1 MKRYFKEVGFLF
13 LLVSLPII
21 IVVILFI
28 IAFSIVGWY
37 ADMEQSKIQKE
48 ITAYVLEN
56 KDTIEINAP
65 YGYQHFEYACTGL
78 VSASVE
84 FGYYYSKNDT
94 HNISTAA
101 DNRYKDGY
109 REDGIGSD
117 PVDWYYSEKICN
129 HWYYY
134 EFHDG

>member
-1 MKRYFKEVGFLF
+1 MEQHTKCFLAP
-13 LLVSLPII
+13 LAAILIPIAILVTL
-21 IVVILFI
+21 VLAVFFT
-28 IAFSIVGWY
+28 ADWY
-37 ADMEQSKIQKE
+37 ADMEQSKLQKE
-48 ITAYVLEN
+48 ITAYVLKN

-94 HNISTAA
+94 HNISTA